1 MSRQSWLSFLGL
13 YNWDNTIFDDMTLPD
28 DFTLDDKEII
38 VNNLLME
45 SAELE
50 VLYPDPEFM
59 KQAITAWS
67 AKEVIS
73 WNRLYKAMTAKYDP
87 IENYN
92 RKEETDTQNRGS
104 MVNSGTDRN
113 DRTGQFQT
121 TNSITSFDNNNFQP
135 HDLSV
140 ETVGDNT
147 SITYGRTVSDNT
159 GSKIKSEIHGNIGV
173 TTSQQMLEQEIEVTP
188 KINIYNIIIN
198 SFIQR
203 FCLLVY

>member
-13 YNWDNTIFDDMTLPD
+13 YNWDNTIFNDMTLPD
-28 DFTLDDKEII
+28 DFTQDDKEII

-50 VLYPDPEFM
+50 VLYPDPDFM

-73 WNRLYKAMTAKYDP
+73 WNRLYKAMIAKYDP

-121 TNSITSFDNNNFQP
+121 TDSITSFDNNNFQP

-147 SITYGRTVSDNT
+147 SITYGRTVTDNT